1 MTEITTEQKIIEAA
15 QKIFTQKGFAATR
28 TRDIAEESGINLAL
42 INYYFGSKQKLF
54 KIIVEQKF
62 MELFGILEPILSDDN
77 IKIEDKVKLITNNY
91 TNMLMEN
98 EDLPIFVLN
107 NIKRD
112 KELLKNAIKQ
122 SKLLTMF
129 TLEDQLKAE
138 GYNISILNFIM
149 NIISMSLFPFLSK
162 ELFISSGMID
172 ENNYMHFVQ
181 ERAKQIPQWIMKILE
196 SSKDETI

>member
-1 MTEITTEQKIIEAA
+1 MTELTTEQKIINAA

-62 MELFGILEPILSDDN
+62 MELFGILEPILSNDE
-77 IKIEDKVKLITNNY
+77 IKIEEKVTLVTNNY
-91 TNMLMEN
+91 TNMLMKN

-112 KELLKNAIKQ
+112 KDLLKDVIKQ
-122 SKLLTMF
+122 SKLP
-129 TLEDQLKAE
+129 TLFGLERQLKAE
-138 GYNISILNFIM
+138 GYNISILNFVM
-149 NIISMSLFPFLSK
+149 NIISMSLFPFISK
-162 ELFISSGMID
+162 DLFISSGLID
-172 ENNYMHFVQ
+172 EENYRAFVTD
-181 ERAKQIPQWIMKILE
+181 RTSQIPNWIMLILE
-196 SSKDETI
+196 STKNEAS

>member
-1 MTEITTEQKIIEAA
+1 MTELTTKQKIIEAA

-62 MELFGILEPILSDDN
+62 MELFGILEPILSNDE
-77 IKIEDKVKLITNNY
+77 IKIEEKVTLVTNNY
-91 TNMLMEN
+91 TNMLMKN

-112 KELLKNAIKQ
+112 KDLLKDVIKQ
-122 SKLLTMF
+122 SKLP
-129 TLEDQLKAE
+129 TLFGLERQLKAE
-138 GYNISILNFIM
+138 GYNISILNFVM
-149 NIISMSLFPFLSK
+149 NIISMSLFPFISK
-162 ELFISSGMID
+162 DLFISSGLID
-172 ENNYMHFVQ
+172 EENYRAFVTD
-181 ERAKQIPQWIMKILE
+181 RTSQIPNWIMLILE
-196 SSKDETI
+196 STKNEAS

>member
-1 MTEITTEQKIIEAA
+1 MTELTTEQKIIEAA

-62 MELFGILEPILSDDN
+62 MELFGILEPILSNDE
-77 IKIEDKVKLITNNY
+77 IKIEEKVTLVTNNY
-91 TNMLMEN
+91 TNMLMKN

-112 KELLKNAIKQ
+112 KDLLKDVIKQ
-122 SKLLTMF
+122 SKLP
-129 TLEDQLKAE
+129 TLFGLERQLKAE
-138 GYNISILNFIM
+138 GYNISILNFVM
-149 NIISMSLFPFLSK
+149 NIISMSLFPFISK
-162 ELFISSGMID
+162 DLFISSGLID
-172 ENNYMHFVQ
+172 EENYRAFVTD
-181 ERAKQIPQWIMKILE
+181 RTSQIPNWIMLILE
-196 SSKDETI
+196 STKNEAS

>member
-1 MTEITTEQKIIEAA
+1 MTDQTTEQKIIEAA
-15 QKIFTQKGFAATR
+15 QRIFTQKGFAATR

-77 IKIEDKVKLITNNY
+77 INIENKVKLITNNY

-98 EDLPIFVLN
+98 QDLPIFVLN

-112 KELLKNAIKQ
+112 KELLENAIKQ

-129 TLEDQLKAE
+129 TLDKQLKEE

-149 NIISMSLFPFLSK
+149 NIISMSLFPFISK
-162 ELFISSGMID
+162 ELFIASGMID
-172 ENNYMHFVQ
+172 EKSYKIFVQ

-196 SSKDETI
+196 SSKDETV

>member
-1 MTEITTEQKIIEAA
+1 MTELSTEQKIIEAA

-42 INYYFGSKQKLF
+42 INYYFGSKENLF

-62 MELFGILEPILSDDN
+62 MKLFGTLEPILSN
-77 IKIEDKVKLITNNY
+77 NSIPIIEKVTLITNNY
-91 TNMLMEN
+91 TSMLMEN

-112 KELLKNAIKQ
+112 KELLKNVITQ
-122 SKLLTMF
+122 SRLLSMF
-129 TLEDQLKAE
+129 GLEDQLKAE
-138 GYNISILNFIM
+138 GYEISILNFIM

-162 ELFISSGMID
+162 ELFITSEMIHEKD
-172 ENNYMHFVQ
+172 YKAFVQ
-181 ERAKQIPQWIMKILE
+181 DRAKQIPQWIMQILE
-196 SSKDETI
+196 STKNEAV